1 MIAPLYRGLAAA
13 AAPLLATWL
22 RLRQRQGKEDAARRG
37 EREGI
42 AGRAR
47 PTGPLVWLHAAS
59 VGESLSVLPLVGVL
73 RARWPEVTI
82 LFTSGTVTSARLLGE
97 RLPAGCL
104 HQYMPLDV
112 PAWLE
117 RFLDHWRPG
126 AVVWVESEFWPN
138 AIAAIRQRGLPLA
151 LVNARMSPRSFRR
164 WRLAAPLIRPPLDA
178 FDPCLAQDETIA
190 ERLRRLGAPRV
201 RCLGNLK
208 FDAAALPASDGEL
221 QRLCAAIGARPVWL
235 AASLQPDETAAV
247 AAAHRSL
254 AGRHHDLLTL
264 IVPRHPQ
271 RGAEMAETCRAAG
284 LTAALRSAGT
294 LPSAGTAVYVADTL
308 GELGLFYR
316 LARIVFIGGSLVP
329 HGGQNPLEAARLGCA
344 IVFGPHMF
352 NFPEFAPAL
361 LSAQAAEQITD
372 AAGLAPAIGR
382 RLDDPALVAAQAAA
396 ARRVAESGGG
406 AVERV
411 ADALAPLFERLV
423 APAEAS
429 RARA

>member
-1 MIAPLYRGLAAA
+1 VIEPLYRGLAAA

-22 RLRQRQGKEDAARRG
+22 HLRQRQGKEDAARLG

-42 AGRAR
+42 AGRPR
-47 PTGPLVWLHAAS
+47 PPGPLVWLHAAS

-82 LFTSGTVTSARLLGE
+82 LFTSGTVTSAHLLAE

-112 PAWLE
+112 PAWME
-117 RFLDHWRPG
+117 RFLDRWQPG

-138 AIAAIRQRGLPLA
+138 AIAAIRKRGVPLA

-164 WRLAAPLIRPPLDA
+164 WRFAAPLLRPPLDA

-190 ERLRRLGAPRV
+190 QRLSRLGARHV

-208 FDAAALPASDGEL
+208 FDAAALPVSDGEL
-221 QRLCAAIGARPVWL
+221 QRLRAAVGARPVWL
-235 AASLQPDETAAV
+235 AASIQPDETAAV
-247 AAAHRSL
+247 TAAHRSL
-254 AGRHHDLLTL
+254 ASRRPDLLTL

-271 RGAEMAETCRAAG
+271 RGAEMAEICRAAG
-284 LTAALRSAGT
+284 LAPALRSAGAA
-294 LPSAGTAVYVADTL
+294 PSAATAVYIADTL

-344 IVFGPHMF
+344 IVFGPQMF

-361 LSAQAAEQITD
+361 LSAQAAEQVVD
-372 AAGLAPAIGR
+372 ATSLAPAIGR
-382 RLDDPALVAAQAAA
+382 LLDDPALVGARAAA
-396 ARRVAESGGG
+396 ARGVAEHGRGT
-406 AVERV
+406 VERV
-411 ADALAPLFERLV
+411 ADALAPLFQPLV
-423 APAEAS
+423 ASAEAS